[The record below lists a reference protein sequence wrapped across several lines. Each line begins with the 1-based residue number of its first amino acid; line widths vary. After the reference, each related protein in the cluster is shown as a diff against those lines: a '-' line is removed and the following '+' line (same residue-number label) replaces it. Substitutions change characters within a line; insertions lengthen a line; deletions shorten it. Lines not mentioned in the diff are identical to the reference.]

1 MGAQLRV
8 YRQKIKSAQTTKKIT
23 RAMELIAAS
32 RIQKAQAR
40 VTASTPYSRA
50 ITRAVSA
57 VATYSNVDHVLTT
70 EPETIERAAVVILT
84 SDRGLAGAFNSQ
96 VLREAEQ
103 LAELLR
109 SQGKDVVYFL
119 VGRKA
124 VGYFQFRR
132 RASERQ
138 WTGSTENPEFE
149 LAKEIADAV
158 LEVFLRDAADG
169 GVDEIHVVYNRFVS
183 MMTQT
188 PEVVR
193 LLPLEVVEGVEE
205 PDATVQPL
213 YEFEPDVETVLDAL
227 LPVYIESRIFN
238 ALLQSAA
245 AKHAATQKAMKSASD
260 NADKLIT
267 DYTRLAN
274 NARQA
279 EITQQISEI
288 VGGADALVAE
298 VSNPRRRERRM
309 TDTATAPVAEATG
322 GAVGRIAR
330 VTGPVV
336 DIEFPHDSIPEIY
349 NALKTD
355 ITIEGVTTTIT
366 LEVAQHLGDDLVRA
380 IALKPTDGLVRGQ
393 EVIDTGEAISVPV
406 GDVTK
411 GKVFNVIGEVLNGE
425 PGEQHRDHRALA
437 DPPQAPGL
445 RPARVED
452 AALRDRHQGHRPP
465 HPVRAGWQDRPLR
478 RCRRRQDRP
487 HPGDDPARR
496 AGPRWCVGVRRCRRA
511 HP

>member
-23 RAMELIAAS
+23 KAMELIAAS

-70 EPETIERAAVVILT
+70 EPETIERAAVLVIT

-96 VLREAEQ
+96 VLREAEE
-103 LAELLR
+103 LSELLR
-109 SQGKDVVYFL
+109 SQGKEVVYFL
-119 VGRKA
+119 IGRKA
-124 VGYFQFRR
+124 VSYFQFRR
-132 RASERQ
+132 RPSERQ
-138 WTGSTENPEFE
+138 WTGSSENPQFD
-149 LAKEIADAV
+149 LAKDVAEAV
-158 LEVFLRDAADG
+158 LEAFLRDAADG

-193 LLPLEVVEGVEE
+193 LLPLEVVEGVDE
-205 PDATVQPL
+205 PDSTVQPL

-288 VGGADALVAE
+288 VGGADALV
-298 VSNPRRRERRM
+298 
-309 TDTATAPVAEATG
+309 VA
-322 GAVGRIAR
+322 
-330 VTGPVV
+330 
-336 DIEFPHDSIPEIY
+336 
-349 NALKTD
+349 K
-355 ITIEGVTTTIT
+355 
-366 LEVAQHLGDDLVRA
+366 
-380 IALKPTDGLVRGQ
+380 
-393 EVIDTGEAISVPV
+393 
-406 GDVTK
+406 
-411 GKVFNVIGEVLNGE
+411 
-425 PGEQHRDHRALA
+425 
-437 DPPQAPGL
+437 
-445 RPARVED
+445 
-452 AALRDRHQGHRPP
+452 
-465 HPVRAGWQDRPLR
+465 
-478 RCRRRQDRP
+478 
-487 HPGDDPARR
+487 
-496 AGPRWCVGVRRCRRA
+496 
-511 HP
+511 